1 MALMKKKST
10 ATFAKITIKVSLIII
25 KSRLRALEETEETD
39 DLSVDCT
46 VGEQLDNSAS
56 FECDDGSKKVP
67 TKVDIDDDN
76 ISGVPDDE
84 VVQTNPTPNYSE
96 KESLQAIDSL
106 PSVKIYNLTS
116 DNCSMT
122 GAYKIFANVTDGK
135 ELNFTTKKDITI
147 PFSNPVASGL
157 CVINV
162 QSDKIN
168 MEMACEAIESFSPT
182 EMIVEPQIV
191 YDSDDTTPL
200 FKIQDVYTVP
210 TQFACV
216 ISDKS
221 LKETTATPNGTH
233 SVYRK
238 NNSNGLSGGAIAGIV
253 ISIVAVVAIVGALI
267 ALSKKGAFANANNHE
282 IQNSSFDR
290 FKISNAA

>member
-1 MALMKKKST
+1 M
-10 ATFAKITIKVSLIII
+10 
-25 KSRLRALEETEETD
+25 
-39 DLSVDCT
+39 
-46 VGEQLDNSAS
+46 
-56 FECDDGSKKVP
+56 
-67 TKVDIDDDN
+67 
-76 ISGVPDDE
+76 
-84 VVQTNPTPNYSE
+84 
-96 KESLQAIDSL
+96 QAIDSL

-221 LKETTATPNGTH
+221 LKETTATPNKTH

-238 NNSNGLSGGAIAGIV
+238 KSSNGLSGGAIAGIV
-253 ISIVAVVAIVGALI
+253 ISIVAVVAIVGTII
-267 ALSKKGAFANANNHE
+267 ALSKKGFFNNANNNHE
-282 IQNSSFDR
+282 LQNSSIDR
-290 FKISNAA
+290 FGHNIQISKVP

>member
-1 MALMKKKST
+1 M
-10 ATFAKITIKVSLIII
+10 TIKVSLITI

-200 FKIQDVYTVP
+200 FKIEDVYTVP

-221 LKETTATPNGTH
+221 LKETTATPNKTH

-238 NNSNGLSGGAIAGIV
+238 KNSSNGLSGGAIAGIV
-253 ISIVAVVAIVGALI
+253 ISIVAVVAIVGTII
-267 ALSKKGAFANANNHE
+267 ALSKKGFFNNANNHHE
-282 IQNSSFDR
+282 LQNSSIDR
-290 FKISNAA
+290 FGHNIQISKVP